1 MVPWIR
7 EGWGD
12 KLGDQKDDEWKRDE
26 KNEDFKSWRDY
37 KEENPTWYWKV
48 CGIREREREREDVN
62 DLLGSIEWPKKL
74 ALKLIFGLQSNLKY
88 IAKPQYKRTCLCIIQ
103 YVKFIDLIWSIW

>member
-1 MVPWIR
+1 MERLQGRKSNLILKSMW
-7 EGWGD
+7 
-12 KLGDQKDDEWKRDE
+12 DQ
-26 KNEDFKSWRDY
+26 
-37 KEENPTWYWKV
+37 
-48 CGIREREREREDVN
+48 REREREREDVN

>member
-1 MVPWIR
+1 MERLQGRKSNLILKSMW
-7 EGWGD
+7 
-12 KLGDQKDDEWKRDE
+12 DQ
-26 KNEDFKSWRDY
+26 
-37 KEENPTWYWKV
+37 
-48 CGIREREREREDVN
+48 REREREREDVN

-88 IAKPQYKRTCLCIIQ
+88 IAKPQYKHTCLCIIQ

>member
-1 MVPWIR
+1 MER
-7 EGWGD
+7 LQG
-12 KLGDQKDDEWKRDE
+12 R
-26 KNEDFKSWRDY
+26 KSNLILKSMW
-37 KEENPTWYWKV
+37 
-48 CGIREREREREDVN
+48 ERESEDVN

-88 IAKPQYKRTCLCIIQ
+88 IAKPQYKHTCLCIIQ